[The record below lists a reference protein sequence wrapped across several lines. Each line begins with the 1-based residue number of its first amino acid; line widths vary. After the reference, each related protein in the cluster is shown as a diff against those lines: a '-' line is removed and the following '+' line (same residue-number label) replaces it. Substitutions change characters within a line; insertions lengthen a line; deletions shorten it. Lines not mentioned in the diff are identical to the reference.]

1 MNEVYNMYISA
12 REKMIIEALIVEQ
25 GEVTIKELSKR
36 IDVSSRTIHRDL
48 NKIEELLDSYQ
59 LELIKKSGVGVQ
71 IMGEEKSKL
80 KLIKQLETFTF
91 REYTLEERQ
100 TMILCNLYESS
111 EPVKLFTLSKDL
123 GVSISTVSADL
134 MKLEEQLKPFQ
145 LSILK
150 KRGYGVELSGAEEAK
165 RRAISYAIAKTLKEE
180 GLFSLIKEQ
189 IHQQSEKHDDPISKR
204 LMHLVDRKKLWK
216 IENVM
221 KDLYPNLSFSMTDN
235 SYVGLIVHLALAIE
249 RILQGENIQI
259 EKMYLKQIALEP
271 EYPIAKKIIDGLMK
285 SFQVDIPEAE
295 VGYITM
301 HLQGAKLRQQDGI
314 LHEASNLETYM
325 QAKKLVQMMEK
336 ATGYQLNHH
345 DSLLEGLVT
354 HLKPAIYRIRQ
365 NMGIF
370 NPLLKNIQKDYEEL
384 FEHVKVAV
392 EIVFPTLVI
401 PDEEIGYLV
410 MHFGSALLGLSGKGD
425 LKAYV
430 ICSSGIGTSKLLAS
444 RLQQEIPEIAEV
456 VNVSVFELNDL
467 PLSDRD
473 LVISTIFLQTFHREY
488 IMVSPF
494 MTKDEITQV
503 QLYARRQMLLKK
515 AVPAVK
521 ESYST
526 VEVLKQKMEKIHLYT
541 GTIADVLTNFHL
553 TSQKGKVSA
562 KDCMLE
568 ACNLLEQKQI
578 IQKASTVAE
587 ALFTREAL
595 GGIGIPG
602 TKLAL
607 FHTRIEQV
615 CMPSFTI
622 HKLEQPVVVK
632 GMDGSEMEVHT
643 LLLLLSPQPYH
654 EPGLEVL
661 SLISTI
667 IIENEQS
674 IKLFETEDQ
683 LQIQSY
689 LAIKFER
696 FIDEILK

>member
-1 MNEVYNMYISA
+1 MYISA
-12 REKMIIEALIVEQ
+12 REKMIIETLILEQ
-25 GEVTIKELSKR
+25 DEVTIKELSRK

-48 NKIEELLDSYQ
+48 NKIEELINSYQ
-59 LELIKKSGVGVQ
+59 LELIRKSGVGVQ
-71 IMGEEKSKL
+71 IIGQEKGKL
-80 KLIKQLETFTF
+80 ELIKQLEGFTY
-91 REYTLEERQ
+91 REYTLDERQ
-100 TMILCNLYESS
+100 TMILSMLYESS

-150 KRGYGVELSGAEEAK
+150 KRGYGVELSGTEEAK

-189 IHQQSEKHDDPISKR
+189 IHQQSGKHDDPISER
-204 LMHLVDRKKLWK
+204 LMHLVDRKKLLK
-216 IENVM
+216 IEDVM

-235 SYVGLIVHLALAIE
+235 SYIGLIVHLALAIE

-271 EYPIAKKIIDGLMK
+271 EYPIAKKIIDKLMD

-325 QAKKLVQMMEK
+325 QAKKLVQLMEK
-336 ATGYQLNHH
+336 ATGYQLMNNE
-345 DSLLEGLVT
+345 SLLEGLVT

-384 FEHVKVAV
+384 FEQVKVAT
-392 EIVFPTLVI
+392 EKVFPTIVI

-410 MHFGSALLGLSGKGD
+410 MHFGSALLGLLGKGD
-425 LKAYV
+425 LKAYI

-444 RLQQEIPEIAEV
+444 RLQREIPEIAEV
-456 VNVSVFELNDL
+456 INVSIFELNE
-467 PLSDRD
+467 LSLSERD
-473 LVISTIFLQTFHREY
+473 LVISTIYLQAFPREY
-488 IMVSPF
+488 MMVSPF
-494 MTKDEITQV
+494 MTRDEITQV
-503 QLYARRQMLLKK
+503 QLYARRQMLIKK
-515 AVPAVK
+515 PVPAMK

-526 VEVLKQKMEKIHLYT
+526 VEVLKKKMEKIHQFS
-541 GTIADVLTNFHL
+541 GTIAEVLTNFHL
-553 TSQKGKVSA
+553 TSPKNQISIKECIV
-562 KDCMLE
+562 D
-568 ACNLLEQKQI
+568 ACNLLAEQQI
-578 IQKASTVAE
+578 IQEAPVVVE
-587 ALFTREAL
+587 ALFAREAL
-595 GGIGIPG
+595 GGIGIPE

-607 FHTRIEQV
+607 YHTRIEQV
-615 CMPSFTI
+615 CRPSFTI
-622 HKLEQPVVVK
+622 HKLEQPVMVK

-643 LLLLLSPQPYH
+643 LLLLLSPQPFH
-654 EPGLEVL
+654 EHGLEVL

-674 IKLFETEDQ
+674 IKLFETEDE
-683 LQIQSY
+683 LQIQAY
-689 LAIKFER
+689 LAKKFEI
-696 FIDEILK
+696 FIEENLK